1 MILTSL
7 QRDFLDRYNLECV
20 FCRTDST
27 YARDLA
33 QQHGFTYEH
42 MRRLWDI
49 YCRSWSGDSDRWG
62 DVVPPVSPPPDP
74 PIFPW
79 SSIQELER
87 QLDEDRAAPGDR
99 ARFDRVLAKVPD
111 VPAEEDDRLPEGVV
125 RGQ

>member
-7 QRDFLDRYNLECV
+7 QRDFLDRYSLECV
-20 FCRTDST
+20 FCRTEST

-33 QQHGFTYEH
+33 RQHGFTYEH
-42 MRRLWDI
+42 MRRLWDA

-79 SSIQELER
+79 ASIQELEQ
-87 QLDEDRAAPGDR
+87 QLEATE
-99 ARFDRVLAKVPD
+99 
-111 VPAEEDDRLPEGVV
+111 AEQKEPPKTGATLLVGS
-125 RGQ
+125 GG